1 LPVEWQGRR
10 AYAASMALT
19 QSLMHFSPCADA
31 QRLLITGGDSAK
43 PSRAA
48 APAKENGDAAVPVT
62 ANSADA
68 NGASDAASS
77 IAQANGEQQVEET
90 PGQLV
95 ELKFRAP
102 RAGKYDLTLFCISGG
117 LFSPHTLQSMK
128 AHIHTSPQDTFHP
141 SEKVEWH
148 AHCLGPRSWSRC
160 AVIVL
165 EAGST
170 QACCCVS

>member
-1 LPVEWQGRR
+1 MPS
-10 AYAASMALT
+10 AS
-19 QSLMHFSPCADA
+19 A

-77 IAQANGEQQVEET
+77 MAQANGEQQVEET

-117 LFSPHTLQSMK
+117 LFPPHTLQSME
-128 AHIHTSPQDTFHP
+128 ARIHTSPKTHSTHLRKWNGKPID
-141 SEKVEWH
+141 W
-148 AHCLGPRSWSRC
+148 ARGAGR
-160 AVIVL
+160 AVFPPF
-165 EAGST
+165 
-170 QACCCVS
+170 

>member
-1 LPVEWQGRR
+1 MPS
-10 AYAASMALT
+10 AS
-19 QSLMHFSPCADA
+19 A

-43 PSRAA
+43 PSKAA

-117 LFSPHTLQSMK
+117 LFSPHTLQCMK
-128 AHIHTSPQDTFHP
+128 HTSIPHLKTH
-141 SEKVEWH
+141 
-148 AHCLGPRSWSRC
+148 
-160 AVIVL
+160 
-165 EAGST
+165 ST
-170 QACCCVS
+170 H